1 MKSKAKIRVKIST
14 KFKQQIR
21 PVLTLEGHSVT
32 IIWGVGLGRVK
43 DVLDDDERKM
53 KPVSFVLLLGATVL
67 SGMIIYNAMVHQTGR
82 TRMATA
88 LPIGATTHMDVAV
101 GADPNNTVVLKYD
114 PLVEETQRELLGS
127 GIYQGMVDGV
137 IGQRTK
143 LAIQRYQQINGLPAT
158 GEVSQDLVNHIK
170 FTRKVEAAAKFTG
183 SVEPSTQS
191 VVSDMAPIAPAVD
204 VSSRAVKIKNV
215 QIALAGLGYD
225 INTLDGQL
233 SDETHAAILKFEMDN
248 GLAMDGIIDANLITA
263 LNISAN

>member
-1 MKSKAKIRVKIST
+1 MKPETQIRVKIST

-21 PVLTLEGHSVT
+21 PVLTLSGHSVT

-53 KPVSFVLLLGATVL
+53 KPLSFVLLLGATIL
-67 SGMIIYNAMVHQTGR
+67 SGMIIYNALAHQTVR
-82 TRMATA
+82 PRLVTA

-101 GADPNNTVVLKYD
+101 TADPNNTVVLKYD
-114 PLVEETQRELLGS
+114 PLVEETQRELLAS

-143 LAIQRYQQINGLPAT
+143 QAIQRYQQINGLPTT

-183 SVEPSTQS
+183 SVEPSKQND
-191 VVSDMAPIAPAVD
+191 VADVAPVVD
-204 VSSRAVKIKNV
+204 VSSRAVEVKNV

-233 SDETHAAILKFEMDN
+233 NDETHAAILKFEMDN
-248 GLAMDGIIDANLITA
+248 GLAMDGTIDANLITA